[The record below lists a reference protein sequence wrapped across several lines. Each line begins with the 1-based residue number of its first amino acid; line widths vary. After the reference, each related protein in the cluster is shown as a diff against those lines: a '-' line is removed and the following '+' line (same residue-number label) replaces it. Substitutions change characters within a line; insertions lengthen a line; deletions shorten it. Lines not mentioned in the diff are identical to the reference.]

1 MVAKSQTRLSDFTF
15 FGESFQSSTF
25 EYDINCK
32 VFINIFCHVG
42 KFPSICGLAFLMV
55 LAYCTEQCIISTDFP
70 LVTLSETIF
79 DIGEGS
85 L

>member
-1 MVAKSQTRLSDFTF
+1 MTSLS
-15 FGESFQSSTF
+15 FGESFQSSTI
-25 EYDINCK
+25 EYDINSK

-42 KFPSICGLAFLMV
+42 KFPSICNLAFLMV
-55 LAYCTEQCIISTDFP
+55 LAYCTEPCIISTDFP

-79 DIGEGS
+79 RVVKGS

>member
-1 MVAKSQTRLSDFTF
+1 MVTKSRTRLSDFTF
-15 FGESFQSSTF
+15 FGESFQSSTI

-32 VFINIFCHVG
+32 VFINVFCHVG
-42 KFPSICGLAFLMV
+42 KFSSICSLAFLMV

-70 LVTLSETIF
+70 LGTLSETIF
-79 DIGEGS
+79 GVVEGS